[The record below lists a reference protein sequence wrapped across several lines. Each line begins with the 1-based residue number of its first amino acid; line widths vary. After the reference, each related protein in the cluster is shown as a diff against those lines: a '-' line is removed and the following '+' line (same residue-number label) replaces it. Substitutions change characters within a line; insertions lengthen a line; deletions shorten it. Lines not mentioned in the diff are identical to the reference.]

1 MPELS
6 IHLRETFNDD
16 ALVIRVNGVERR
28 RLDGVTTRLLLGYAE
43 IVGEELAAGPNLVE
57 IELQSKGRSASVQ
70 IDGSQDAD
78 VVAAA
83 VAEAIDAMQRD
94 AAAARRTP

>member
-43 IVGEELAAGPNLVE
+43 IVGEELAEGPNLVE

-70 IDGSQDAD
+70 IDGSQDAHLE
-78 VVAAA
+78 VWYAGGVLTLRIPPEPPAYL
-83 VAEAIDAMQRD
+83 
-94 AAAARRTP
+94 